1 MCLHTYRGIHAH
13 AHTYLWPCF
22 YTAFSRKVPP
32 HVLVCERLSSL
43 HRQTLN
49 GGGRESATTRRRP
62 RRRSG
67 TRAARPQRAA
77 PLPQQQGARLRLV
90 RAPDVTHR
98 PMSLRGFASRP
109 GAARGGR
116 EVLLRARPGDR
127 PGRAGGA
134 RAAGGSGRG
143 CRRGSRLPARQLGG
157 GVPGAV
163 LVSSSLPSPSAAPA
177 FSPGASPCHAFEYL
191 TKCSREAG
199 RQKQHLGCSPWAVH
213 FFVVVSRL
221 FTPILQHPVFT
232 CRTV

>member
-49 GGGRESATTRRRP
+49 RGGRERATTRRRP

-143 CRRGSRLPARQLGG
+143 WVWPRVSPRFEAASSPARWGRSWSCSSKFLLTQPLSS
-157 GVPGAV
+157 PRV
-163 LVSSSLPSPSAAPA
+163 LTGSQPVSCL
-177 FSPGASPCHAFEYL
+177 
-191 TKCSREAG
+191 
-199 RQKQHLGCSPWAVH
+199 
-213 FFVVVSRL
+213 
-221 FTPILQHPVFT
+221 
-232 CRTV
+232 